1 MLWQFCCLLR
11 RQDISSEFLQG
22 VIYSRTYSFSEMS
35 FEARLK
41 FSREV
46 IRLMEVSL
54 LGWLGCYVSGPPPHP
69 SRLGKRRPDIEDDE
83 CTDELLAL
91 HI

>member
-22 VIYSRTYSFSEMS
+22 VIYSRTHSFSEMS

-46 IRLMEVSL
+46 IRLMEVSP
-54 LGWLGCYVSGPPPHP
+54 LGWLGCCVSGPPPHP

-83 CTDELLAL
+83 RTDELLAL